1 MIKYLIVNYHYLLRD
16 SNVNAE
22 DISVR
27 SGHWDIKSSNSNEFE
42 LRGHSTT
49 TWTKFCIFYPAPLH
63 GQFLYLGRGQK
74 TDIFWLPPHSSCLRS
89 YWMSPNRISRSIR
102 KININSSPIFRE
114 HKIVQWC
121 CINPFDR
128 RIWAKGG
135 LISEGFSL
143 LAQISRKMCHI

>member
-49 TWTKFCIFYPAPLH
+49 TWTKFCISYPAPLH
-63 GQFLYLGRGQK
+63 GQFLYPGLGQK
-74 TDIFWLPPHSSCLRS
+74 TDIF
-89 YWMSPNRISRSIR
+89 
-102 KININSSPIFRE
+102 
-114 HKIVQWC
+114 
-121 CINPFDR
+121 
-128 RIWAKGG
+128 
-135 LISEGFSL
+135 
-143 LAQISRKMCHI
+143 